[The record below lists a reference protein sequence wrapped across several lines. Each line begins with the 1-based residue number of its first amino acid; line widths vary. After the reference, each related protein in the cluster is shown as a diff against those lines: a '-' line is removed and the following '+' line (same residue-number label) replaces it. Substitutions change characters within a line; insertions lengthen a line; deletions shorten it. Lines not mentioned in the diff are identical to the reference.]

1 MNYYFDFDNTIYETA
16 KLTKLM
22 INAIGKTISKMTS
35 KNEEKIIEETMQSF
49 NSTVDN
55 IFEHGKK
62 MAQKYDLDDK
72 EVIKAINEVIDNG
85 NNIVFEDARRFIEKL
100 KHNEQ
105 EKQNKLYLLTYTH
118 KGNEEYQLQKIIGA
132 DVLKYFDGLIV
143 TTEYKFNL
151 DLKYDDGV
159 FFDDDPR
166 DLNGLIEKN
175 ARKVIRIRKENNKR
189 SKIDMENSAIEE
201 YISFDDIKI

>member
-105 EKQNKLYLLTYTH
+105 EKQNNLYLLTYTH